1 MSRARGNRWRR
12 GLAWALAVAFAAVIA
27 LFMVAF
33 QQGELTAQIARERLL
48 ALSPWWFVLIT
59 PITLGGVRYLTLRFV
74 PAAAGSGIP
83 QVMAVTEQPISP
95 KRAGEKLLLSP
106 AGALFKAV
114 AVSLSMAGG
123 GTVGREGPA
132 IQVGAS
138 LLSCGSRLSG
148 KVVIPHRVIAIA
160 GAATGLAA
168 AFSTPL
174 AGVMY
179 AFEEFLWRRRYRAI
193 ALVPLCVAAA
203 AITGWL
209 VTRDRQFFDVVVDAV
224 NTPPWWSM
232 LTLAAFCGVGA
243 GAMGWLMMFAL
254 PRILPTPRSPTH
266 GALIAGAIGLVL
278 ALLGVWSNGL
288 SMGSGN
294 ETSAVL
300 LDPAAS
306 IETTMMSVGL
316 TKALATTLTF
326 GTGVPAG
333 ILTPSLAIG
342 GGFGYDFAAL
352 TNLDEMRQ
360 VLVLFGMTAFLSGV
374 IRTPVTVALMVA
386 EMSGASALG
395 VELLVCAL
403 IGGWSAKAL
412 CREGVYEV
420 ALHRILKK

>member
-1 MSRARGNRWRR
+1 MSWRSQRWRR
-12 GLAWALAVAFAAVIA
+12 GLSWTLPVVFAAAIA

-33 QQGELTAQIARERLL
+33 HQGEMTAQIARERLL

-59 PITLGGVRYLTLRFV
+59 PITLGGVRFLTLRFF

-83 QVMAVTEQPISP
+83 QVMAVTEQSISP
-95 KRAGEKLLLSP
+95 QRAGEKLLLSP
-106 AGALFKAV
+106 VGALFKAV

-132 IQVGAS
+132 VQVGAS
-138 LLSCGSRLSG
+138 LLSFGSRLSG

-193 ALVPLCVAAA
+193 AIVPVCVAAT

-209 VTRDRQFFDVVVDAV
+209 VTRDRQFFDVVVDVV
-224 NTPPWWSM
+224 NMPPWWSI
-232 LTLAAFCGVGA
+232 LTLAVFCGVGA
-243 GAMGWLMMFAL
+243 GAMGWLMMFGL
-254 PRILPTPRSPTH
+254 PRILPTPRSPAH
-266 GALIAGAIGLVL
+266 GAWIAGLIGLVL

-300 LDPAAS
+300 LDSAAS
-306 IETTMMSVGL
+306 LDTTVMSVGL

-326 GTGVPAG
+326 ATGVPAG

-342 GGFGYDFAAL
+342 GGFGFDFAAL
-352 TNLDEMRQ
+352 TGLNEMRQ
-360 VLVLFGMTAFLSGV
+360 ALVLFGMTAFLAGV

-386 EMSGASALG
+386 EMSGAYAFG
-395 VELLVCAL
+395 IELFVCAL
-403 IGGWSAKAL
+403 IGGWSAKSL
-412 CREGVYEV
+412 CRESVYDV
-420 ALHRILKK
+420 AVHRILKR